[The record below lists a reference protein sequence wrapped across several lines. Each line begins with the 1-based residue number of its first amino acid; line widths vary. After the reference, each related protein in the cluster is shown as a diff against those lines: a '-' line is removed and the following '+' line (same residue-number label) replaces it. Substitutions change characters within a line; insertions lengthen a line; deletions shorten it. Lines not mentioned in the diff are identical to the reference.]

1 MVLIFSLNDA
11 YKMRVYSG
19 WQCVCKPISCHRGEK
34 LCKWLW
40 GGAWNYNRKCRP
52 RTTTWREMGR
62 SILFV
67 MWSTFVLVLQFGHN
81 KTRKAFNDFT
91 RIMSQAGREEP
102 RRTERKAGKHVPRF
116 RPQSMSLSLSLPA
129 IWATAARWASG
140 GCVGWIINEL
150 CRSAKSWYSL
160 GQWPG
165 TISLIWFGKTPRG
178 RTRLKEITS
187 QSINRK

>member
-1 MVLIFSLNDA
+1 
-11 YKMRVYSG
+11 MRTK
-19 WQCVCKPISCHRGEK
+19 CVCIVGGNVFASLFLVTEEKNFASGCEGVLETYLPSTIIENVAQEQQHGEK
-34 LCKWLW
+34 WE
-40 GGAWNYNRKCRP
+40 GAFCLSCGP
-52 RTTTWREMGR
+52 RSSSFSNLSTT
-62 SILFV
+62 
-67 MWSTFVLVLQFGHN
+67 

-102 RRTERKAGKHVPRF
+102 RSTERIAGKHVARF

-129 IWATAARWASG
+129 IWATAASG